1 MKRKFT
7 LILTAVLMLVS
18 GFTWGQTRVTQE
30 LTFPLSSNPG
40 GWPTA
45 NSNDLTNYVYT
56 LDNVDYTFA
65 LRNVKCNNGY
75 LMMTQVAALGMPAIE
90 GYKLTKVVAKNSGSC
105 STAVKVGI
113 SDSGTEANYIDGGAI
128 QTWATPSSSYT
139 YNLTSTQANT
149 MYYLYVTNKNAQ
161 VTSLTLTYEST
172 GGGGTQTVAT
182 PTFSPAGGTYYEAQN
197 VTISCATAG
206 ATIYY
211 TTDGNDPTTSSA
223 VYSSPIAVS
232 QTITIKAMGAKS
244 GMNNSSVATAT
255 YTIEE
260 APTVISI
267 AEARA
272 LANNEYALVQ
282 GVVTFIE
289 NTNSGTNVYVQDAT
303 AGIDLYLNANT
314 APSRLALGDMVQAYG
329 KKTVFK
335 GLVELSGING
345 SEASQFSIISTGNS
359 LPVVEKTIAEINED
373 AAGSNLLQSTRVKIV
388 DATLGTINTNN
399 NTPITQGENSINIY
413 KVPALDNIS
422 EGDNVDV
429 IAVIS
434 RYNSV
439 QLRVALASD
448 VTIHETP
455 MQTVATPSITPE
467 GGTYTESQTISISC
481 TTQGALIYY
490 TLDGTDPQ
498 ISDTHL
504 NGTQYDGPFTINV
517 STTVKAFAVKE
528 GFQNSEI
535 ATAEYTIQTPQNLSF
550 HKLFSHNGVTENGT
564 YMIVDVNGGYAL
576 TSANG
581 SSSAP
586 TAVPVTI
593 AGDSIYGNIANE
605 LQWKFA
611 VADGGYQIYPI
622 NSENI
627 YLYSTNDNNGVRVG
641 TNTNNVWAID
651 ITDPNKPNYHGFKNV
666 ALTRYLGV
674 YNNSNWRAYTSIGTN
689 IQNTQIEIFV
699 LGEAP
704 APTYY
709 TVSVAP
715 GIANGTIR
723 VSPSSAVQG
732 DTITVTVVPDGG
744 YDLTT
749 LTYSYGE
756 TTVNIDLETLK
767 FVMPASDVVVNG
779 TFTEL
784 DRVATPTFT
793 PAAGTFITEQTVS
806 IACTTQGATIYYTID
821 GTDPTPN
828 SNVYSQALTVSTTTT
843 VKAIATKSS
852 MNNSNIASAEYTF
865 PSLVTIAEA
874 RALSLNEYALVQG
887 VVTFIDG
894 RNVYVQDATAA
905 IDLFLNNNTVPSTL
919 AIGDLVLA
927 YGKRAA
933 YNGLAELSNINGGDS
948 KQFVVVS
955 NENELPLTVKTITEV
970 LEDYQSGAN
979 MLQST
984 RIQIVDATIGA
995 INNSGN
1001 TPISQGESTMNIYRM
1016 PVVEGL
1022 LQNDIV
1028 TVTGLVSCYNALQM
1042 RVVNADDV
1050 TFEHPIYPT
1059 LVAEPNSLTGF
1070 TYAYGE
1076 GPSQI
1081 KSFSM
1086 SASNLEGPAYIYPSE
1101 SFQISSA
1108 NGDLFSPEN
1117 RIRISGAATFN
1128 DIIVYVRLK
1137 AGMEVGNYN
1146 ESLYACSLNA
1156 DTIYI
1161 TVSGNVTE
1169 AQQVSSDYTRISDI
1183 SELSNGS
1190 KVIFAARFNENA
1202 DSYYAMKNHIS
1213 GKIESTLFT
1222 SAVMP
1227 TGAES
1232 LPSTIADN
1240 DSIYYWT
1247 VAIDGGNYTFT
1258 NANGNV
1264 LGYSSSTNFDTGGAN
1279 TAWTMEEG
1287 TNIATAMVPEY
1298 EGFLVTNANN
1308 NGRAIAINNTEFHS
1322 FGVYSKSNMTNNNA
1336 SDYNFCLD
1344 LFVTGGGGGGTTPVC
1359 ATPTF
1364 SPAAGTY
1371 FEAQEV
1377 TLSCTTSG
1385 ATIYYTL
1392 DGTIPTDTSMVYTDT
1407 IIVTENTTIKA
1418 IAMKEGYENSGIAEA
1433 QYVIVLG
1440 STAIFEQDW
1449 EGEMNG
1455 WTFVT
1460 VEGIKPWTIGAH
1472 NNNHYAYANGYN
1484 GGANE
1489 QWCISPAF
1497 NLDNYSDVTLTF
1509 KNAMNFNGPDLQL
1522 FFSNNYDG
1530 EHPATATWTELTFEK
1545 STGSFNWVESGV
1557 IEFTGFSG
1565 TNCYIGFK
1573 YISTESSAAAWE
1585 VDDIALMGFTSN
1597 PVLNVAPATLEG
1609 LTYVE
1614 GNGPSVQKSFSI
1626 TGMNLTDD
1634 VTVVMNS
1641 EFFELSDET
1650 GDDFDPVEEFDVE
1663 PYNGYIEE
1671 VMYVRLAEDL
1681 DVGTYSGTITIYSEL
1696 DSIVVWLSGSVTE
1709 PSQGGGWNKISSV
1722 SDLINGGQ
1730 VVIASRYDATVGNG
1744 YYAMPANV
1752 SGKPE
1757 GFLFTSVNEGGVET
1771 LPDAIV
1777 DDIDTYLWNV
1787 TVNDTIIT
1795 LVNAAGDAIGYNSS
1809 TNFSGNVHTDWAITY
1824 ATAGDN
1830 AMVPGHN
1837 GFVIT
1842 NVETPNRGFALN
1854 NSHKYGAYSTSNLN
1868 NGDYNFYLDLFVLG
1882 GSATQTVATPVFSL
1896 ASGTYYEEID
1906 VAISCA
1912 TTGAAIY
1919 YTLDGTDPTANSTL
1933 YTQPI
1938 HVDTAMTIK
1947 AIGILA
1953 NYENSSIA
1961 SANYVIIEGVEILL
1975 SQDWEGEMTGWTF
1988 VTVEGNKPWNIS
2000 TYGGNHYAYANG
2012 YTDDV
2017 DNDQWCISPAFD
2029 LSTRTNHNVTLTF
2042 RNAMNYSGPEL
2053 ELYFS
2058 NNYNGQD
2065 PQSAIWV
2072 PLTFNMSTGGYQWT
2086 ESGPISLNAF
2096 TGNSCYIGFR
2106 YVSTVD
2112 EGAAAWEVD
2121 DVMITVDMGDDP
2133 YLNATPSTLTGFQHY
2148 LNAGPSD
2155 AQTFV
2160 LTGGNL
2166 PDSTGMVEISL
2177 DNNFFEISLDGS
2189 TYHTSVTIPAVGTLA
2204 PTTVYV
2210 RLNGNEIAQYNGTI
2224 SIVDVVETTVSLSG
2238 EVIEYTGIGESL
2250 VENVDV
2256 WNRDNEILIENNS
2269 SAVLEMVIYNI
2280 LGQPVM
2286 SDNIAKGTNRIAHNL
2301 AEGLYIVNLKHNQAM
2316 MSTKIVV
2323 R

>member
-1 MKRKFT
+1 MKRK
-7 LILTAVLMLVS
+7 LTMLLAAVLLLLS
-18 GFTWGQTRVTQE
+18 GLAWGQTRTQINWVAGDQGYDNGQVIE
-30 LTFPLSSNPG
+30 LVDFDDNVSGTFSKG
-40 GWPTA
+40 A
-45 NSNDLTNYVYT
+45 NSNAPKYYTTGAAIRCYGGNFFTITTSVGNLTEIAF
-56 LDNVDYTFA
+56 TF
-65 LRNVKCNNGY
+65 
-75 LMMTQVAALGMPAIE
+75 
-90 GYKLTKVVAKNSGSC
+90 
-105 STAVKVGI
+105 
-113 SDSGTEANYIDGGAI
+113 DSGEGTNAI
-128 QTWATPSSSYT
+128 TTD
-139 YNLTSTQANT
+139 
-149 MYYLYVTNKNAQ
+149 VG
-161 VTSLTLTYEST
+161 TYE
-172 GGGGTQTVAT
+172 GGTWTGSASSVTFTIGGTNGHRRFAVFDITYSSGGQQTVAT

-197 VTISCATAG
+197 VSISTTTAG

-211 TTDGNDPTTSSA
+211 TTDGNNPTTSSA
-223 VYSSPIAVS
+223 VYSTPLAIS
-232 QTITIKAMGAKS
+232 QTTTVKAMAVKS
-244 GMNNSSVATAT
+244 GMNNSNVATAT
-255 YTIEE
+255 YTMQD

-289 NTNSGTNVYVQDAT
+289 NTSSGTNVYVQDAT
-303 AGIDLYLNANT
+303 AGIDLFLNQNT
-314 APSRLALGDMVQAYG
+314 APSGLALGNLVQAYG
-329 KKTVFK
+329 KRTVYK
-335 GLVELSGING
+335 GLTELSGING
-345 SEASQFSIISTGNS
+345 GDASQFSIISTGNP
-359 LPVVEKTIAEINED
+359 LPIVVKTIAEITQD
-373 AAGSNLLQSTRVKIV
+373 AAGSNLLQSTRVKIEN
-388 DATLGTINTNN
+388 AIIGTINTGN
-399 NTPITQGENSINIY
+399 NTPITQGENTVNIY
-413 KVPALDNIS
+413 KVPALDNITQ
-422 EGDNVDV
+422 GDNVDV

-434 RYNSV
+434 CYNSV
-439 QLRVALASD
+439 QLRVALAGD

-455 MQTVATPSITPE
+455 VQTVATPTITPE

-504 NGTQYDGPFTINV
+504 NGTQYDDPFTINM
-517 STTVKAFAVKE
+517 STTVKAIAVKE

-535 ATAEYTIQTPQNLSF
+535 ATAEYTIQAPQNLSF
-550 HKLFSHNGVTENGT
+550 HKLFSHNNVTENGT

-622 NSENI
+622 NSENN

-723 VSPSSAVQG
+723 VSPSSALQG
-732 DTITVTVVPDGG
+732 DTITVTVVPAGG

-767 FVMPASDVVVNG
+767 FVMPASDVVVNA

-806 IACTTQGATIYYTID
+806 IACATQGATIYYTID

-828 SNVYSQALTVSTTTT
+828 SNVYSQAFTVSTTTT
-843 VKAIATKSS
+843 VKAVATKSG
-852 MNNSNIASAEYTF
+852 MNNSNIATAEYTF

-874 RALSLNEYALVQG
+874 RALSINEFALVQG

-905 IDLFLNNNTVPSTL
+905 IDLFLNNNTVPSSL

-927 YGKRAA
+927 YGKRAV
-933 YNGLAELSNINGGDS
+933 YNGLAELSNINGS
-948 KQFVVVS
+948 NNKQFVIVS
-955 NENELPLTVKTITEV
+955 NENQLPLAVKTIAEV

-995 INNSGN
+995 INTSGN

-1042 RVVNADDV
+1042 RVVSADDV
-1050 TFEHPIYPT
+1050 TYEHPIYPT
-1059 LVAEPNSLTGF
+1059 LVAEPNTLNGF

-1081 KSFSM
+1081 QSFSL
-1086 SASNLEGPAYIYPSE
+1086 SASNLEGPAFIYPSE
-1101 SFQISSA
+1101 NFQISSA
-1108 NGDLFSPEN
+1108 SDELFSPES
-1117 RIRISGAATFN
+1117 RIRISGATSFN
-1128 DIIVYVRLK
+1128 DINVYVRLK
-1137 AGMEVGNYN
+1137 AGLEAGNYN

-1169 AQQVSSDYTRISDI
+1169 AQQASSDYTRISD
-1183 SELSNGS
+1183 LSGLNNGD
-1190 KVIFAARFNENA
+1190 KVIFAAHIDNNA

-1213 GKIESTLFT
+1213 GKIESVPFT
-1222 SAVMP
+1222 SAMMP

-1240 DSIYYWT
+1240 DTMYYWT
-1247 VAIDGGNYTFT
+1247 VAIDGTNYTFT
-1258 NANGNV
+1258 NADGNM
-1264 LGYSSSTNFDTGGAN
+1264 LGYSNSTNFTTGGAN
-1279 TAWTMEEG
+1279 TAWTIELG
-1287 TNIATAMVPEY
+1287 TSVAGAMVPDY

-1308 NGRAIAINNTEFHS
+1308 TGRAIAINNTEYHS

-1336 SDYNFCLD
+1336 ADYNFFLD
-1344 LFVTGGGGGGTTPVC
+1344 IFTTGGGGGGGSTPVC

-1377 TLSCTTSG
+1377 TISCSTAG

-1392 DGTIPTDTSMVYTDT
+1392 DGSIPTDSSAVYTDT
-1407 IIVTENTTIKA
+1407 IIVNANTTIKA
-1418 IAMKEGYENSGIAEA
+1418 IAMKEGYNNSNVAEA
-1433 QYVIVLG
+1433 QYIIVLG

-1460 VEGIKPWTIGAH
+1460 VEGIKPWTIGSH
-1472 NNNHYAYANGYN
+1472 NGNHYAYANGYN

-1497 NLDNYSDVTLTF
+1497 NLDNYSDVSLTF

-1530 EHPATATWTELTFEK
+1530 VHPTTATWTELDFVK
-1545 STGSFNWVESGV
+1545 STGSFSWAESGV

-1573 YISTESSAAAWE
+1573 YISTESAAAAWE

-1597 PVLNVAPATLEG
+1597 PVLNVTPTTLSG

-1614 GNGPSVQKSFSI
+1614 GSGPSAQQSFTI

-1634 VTVVMNS
+1634 ITVVMNS

-1663 PYNGYIEE
+1663 PYNGYIQE
-1671 VMYVRLAEDL
+1671 VMYVRLTEDL

-1696 DSIVVWLSGSVTE
+1696 DSIVIWLSGSVTE

-1722 SDLINGGQ
+1722 SDLLNGSQ
-1730 VVIASRYDATVGNG
+1730 VVIASRYDATVGDG
-1744 YYAMPANV
+1744 YYAMPAGV

-1757 GFLFTSVNEGGVET
+1757 GVLFTSVNEGGVET

-1777 DDIDTYLWNV
+1777 NEIDTYLWNV
-1787 TVNDTIIT
+1787 TINDTIIT

-1824 ATAGDN
+1824 ATAGNN

-1854 NSHKYGAYSTSNLN
+1854 SSHKYGAYSTSNLN
-1868 NGDYNFYLDLFVLG
+1868 NGDYNFFLDLFMLG
-1882 GSATQTVATPVFSL
+1882 GSSAQTVATPVFSVP
-1896 ASGTYYEEID
+1896 SGTYYEEFD
-1906 VAISCA
+1906 VEITCA

-1919 YTLDGTDPTANSTL
+1919 YTLDGTDPTAASTL
-1933 YTQPI
+1933 YTQAI

-1953 NYENSSIA
+1953 DYENSNIA
-1961 SANYVIIEGVEILL
+1961 TANYVIMEGIEVLL

-2042 RNAMNYSGPEL
+2042 KNAMNYNGPDL

-2065 PQSAIWV
+2065 PQSATWI
-2072 PLTFNMSTGGYQWT
+2072 PLSFNKSTGGYQWT

-2096 TGNSCYIGFR
+2096 TGSSCYIGFR
-2106 YVSTVD
+2106 YISTID

-2133 YLNATPSTLTGFQHY
+2133 YLNATPSALTGFQHY
-2148 LNAGPSD
+2148 INAGPSE

-2166 PDSTGMVEISL
+2166 PPASGSTSGTVEISL
-2177 DNNFFEISLDGS
+2177 DNDSYEISLDGA
-2189 TYHTSVTIPAVGTLA
+2189 TYHSSITITAVGTLA

-2210 RLNGNEIAQYNGTI
+2210 RLNGREIGQYNGMITI
-2224 SIVDVVETTVSLSG
+2224 EDYVTTTVSLSG
-2238 EVIEYTGIGESL
+2238 EVIDNTGIGESL
-2250 VENVDV
+2250 VEDVDV

-2269 SAVLEMVIYNI
+2269 NAVLEMVVYNI

-2286 SDNIAKGTNRIAHNL
+2286 SNNITKGSNRIAHNL
-2301 AEGLYIVNLKHNQAM
+2301 SDGLYIVTLRHNQAM
-2316 MSTKIVV
+2316 ISTKIVV